1 MKIYVDSEFK
11 CHVTPGEGLA
21 EVETDFFDGKASGY
35 IEGYRY
41 VPDGQSW
48 TREDGSTFTGE
59 MIAPWKSW
67 KELDDAQRDYE
78 REAYDKLISELS
90 EVYEG
95 A

>member
-21 EVETDFFDGKASGY
+21 EAETDFFDGKAPGY

-48 TREDGSTFTGE
+48 TREDGSTFAGE

-67 KELDDAQRDYE
+67 EELDAAQRDYE
-78 REAYDKLISELS
+78 REVYDKLISELS